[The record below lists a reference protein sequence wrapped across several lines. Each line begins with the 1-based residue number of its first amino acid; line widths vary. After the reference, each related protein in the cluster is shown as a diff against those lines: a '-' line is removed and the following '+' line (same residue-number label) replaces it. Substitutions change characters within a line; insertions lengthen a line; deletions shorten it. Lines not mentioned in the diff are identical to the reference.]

1 MGSAK
6 IGVIGGSGLYEME
19 GLKRVRRV
27 RMKTPFGAPSG
38 AFVVGE
44 LKGREIAFL
53 PRHDVGHRHLPTELP
68 YRANIWG
75 FKKLGVEWLIGIA
88 AVGSL
93 REEIRPLDVVLPD
106 QYFDRTNQGRENT
119 FFGDGIVGHISF
131 ADPACAVLRRIL
143 RDAAVALGAT
153 VHDRGTYLN
162 MEGPAFSTRAES
174 RVYRQWGM
182 DVIGMTNLFEAKL
195 AREAE
200 ICYQTVALVTDYDVW
215 RSGEDHEDVSI
226 EAVISNLKKN
236 VALAQDLIR
245 SAVRMI
251 PARRSC
257 GCVNALQ
264 CAIITDPRLMPAA
277 TKKRLKLIIGKYVK

>member
-1 MGSAK
+1 MSLAK

-44 LKGREIAFL
+44 LMGREIAFL

-143 RDAAVALGAT
+143 RDAAEALGAT
-153 VHDRGTYLN
+153 VHDGGTYLN

-215 RSGEDHEDVSI
+215 RSGEDYEDVSI

-236 VALAQDLIR
+236 VALAQGLIR
-245 SAVRMI
+245 SAVRTI

-257 GCVNALQ
+257 GCVNALRY
-264 CAIITDPRLMPAA
+264 AIITDPRVMPSA

>member
-1 MGSAK
+1 MSSIK

-19 GLKRVRRV
+19 GLKRVRQLKL
-27 RMKTPFGAPSG
+27 KTPFGAPSG

-44 LKGREIAFL
+44 LGGREIAFL
-53 PRHDVGHRHLPTELP
+53 PRHDVGHRLLPSELP

-93 REEIRPLDVVLPD
+93 KEEIRPLDLVLPD

-143 RDAAVALGAT
+143 RDAAAGLQAT
-153 VHDRGTYLN
+153 VHDGGTYIN
-162 MEGPAFSTRAES
+162 MEGPAFSTRSES

-200 ICYQTVALVTDYDVW
+200 ICYQTAAMVTDYDVW
-215 RSGEDHEDVSI
+215 RSGEGYEDVSI
-226 EAVISNLKKN
+226 ETVIANLKKN
-236 VALAQDLIR
+236 AALAQDLIR
-245 SAVRMI
+245 AAVRMI

-257 GCVNALQ
+257 ACVNALQ
-264 CAIITDPRLMPAA
+264 YAIITDPRKIPAA

>member
-1 MGSAK
+1 MSLAK

-44 LKGREIAFL
+44 LMGREIAFL

-75 FKKLGVEWLIGIA
+75 FKKIGVEWLIGIA

-93 REEIRPLDVVLPD
+93 REEIRPLEIVLPD

-119 FFGDGIVGHISF
+119 FFGDGIVGHVSF

-143 RDAAVALGAT
+143 RDAAVALGVT
-153 VHDRGTYLN
+153 VHDGGTYLN

-182 DVIGMTNLFEAKL
+182 DVIGMTNLFEAKR

-200 ICYQTVALVTDYDVW
+200 ICYQTVALVTDYDV
-215 RSGEDHEDVSI
+215 
-226 EAVISNLKKN
+226 
-236 VALAQDLIR
+236 
-245 SAVRMI
+245 
-251 PARRSC
+251 
-257 GCVNALQ
+257 
-264 CAIITDPRLMPAA
+264 
-277 TKKRLKLIIGKYVK
+277 

>member
-27 RMKTPFGAPSG
+27 RMKTPFGPPSG
-38 AFVVGE
+38 AFVVGA
-44 LKGREIAFL
+44 LGDREIAFL
-53 PRHDVGHRHLPTELP
+53 PRHDVGHRHLPGEIP

-93 REEIRPLDVVLPD
+93 KEEIKPLDIVLPD

-119 FFGDGIVGHISF
+119 FFGNGIVGHISF
-131 ADPACAVLRRIL
+131 ADPACAVLRGIL
-143 RDAAVALGAT
+143 RQAAAGLGAT
-153 VHDRGTYLN
+153 VHDGGTYLN

-200 ICYQTVALVTDYDVW
+200 ICYQTVAMVTDYDVW
-215 RSGEDHEDVSI
+215 RSGEGYEDVSI
-226 EAVISNLKKN
+226 ETVVSNLKKN
-236 VALAQDLIR
+236 VVLAQNLIR
-245 SAVRMI
+245 AVVKLI
-251 PARRSC
+251 PVRRAC
-257 GCVNALQ
+257 GCANTLQ
-264 CAIITDPRLMPAA
+264 YAIITDPRKIPAA